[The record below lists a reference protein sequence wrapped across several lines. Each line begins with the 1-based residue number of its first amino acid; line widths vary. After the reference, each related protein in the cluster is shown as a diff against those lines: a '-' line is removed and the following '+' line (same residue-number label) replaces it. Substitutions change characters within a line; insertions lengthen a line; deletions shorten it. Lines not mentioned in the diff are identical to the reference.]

1 MRYRRL
7 KGKSMHTEKTAKAI
21 EQYGINNRKQVKV
34 SIDSSI
40 AASFKKAC
48 AAENASMASTLSR
61 FMADYANTAFEKRM
75 PLPAYSTKRQRR
87 TAIAKL
93 ARQLEQIREC
103 EDEYRARIPENLQGS
118 CAYDSAEEF
127 ISLVDEAIDA
137 LDSIAS
143 V

>member
-1 MRYRRL
+1 
-7 KGKSMHTEKTAKAI
+7 MHIEKTVMAI
-21 EQYGINNRKQVKV
+21 ERHGVDNRKQVKI

-61 FMADYANTAFEKRM
+61 FMAGYANAAFEKRM
-75 PLPAYSTKRQRR
+75 PSPTYSTRRQRR

-103 EDEYRARIPENLQGS
+103 EDEYRGRIPENLQGS